1 MKIILIFIGLLS
13 LLLGFIGIFLPLL
26 PTVPFVLLSV
36 YLFARSSPR
45 LYNWIMNHKVFGKYI
60 RNYKEDKA
68 IPLKIKITSITMLWC
83 SILFSIF
90 WVVNEKC
97 WLQLILFCIATGVS
111 IHILSFK
118 TKKVNL

>member
-45 LYNWIMNHKVFGKYI
+45 LYNWIMNHKVIGKYI
-60 RNYKEDKA
+60 RSYKEDKA
-68 IPLKIKITSITMLWC
+68 MPLIAKITSITMLWC

-90 WVVNEKC
+90 WVVNEKW
-97 WLQLILFCIATGVS
+97 WLQLILFFVATGAS
-111 IHILSFK
+111 IHILSLK
-118 TKKVNL
+118 TKKVKL